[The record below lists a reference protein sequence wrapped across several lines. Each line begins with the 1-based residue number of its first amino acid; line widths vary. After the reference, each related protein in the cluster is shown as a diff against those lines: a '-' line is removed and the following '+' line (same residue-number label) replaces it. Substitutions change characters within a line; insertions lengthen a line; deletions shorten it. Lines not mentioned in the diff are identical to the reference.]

1 MNVVIITVKGIDHNG
16 EIIADKVEIVTDDH
30 ATNDANTSKSVDDIV
45 EYYKRR
51 FPLTTKAMGL

>member
-1 MNVVIITVKGIDHNG
+1 MNIIIVTVRGVDHNG
-16 EIIADKVEIVTDDH
+16 EIIADKIEVI
-30 ATNDANTSKSVDDIV
+30 TNDPDSIPDLDIV

>member
-16 EIIADKVEIVTDDH
+16 EIIADKVEIIADDP
-30 ATNDANTSKSVDDIV
+30 DSIPDPDVDDIV
-45 EYYKRR
+45 EYYRRR

>member
-1 MNVVIITVKGIDHNG
+1 MNVVIIRVKGIDHNG
-16 EIIADKVEIVTDDH
+16 EIIADKVEIITDDPVED
-30 ATNDANTSKSVDDIV
+30 NDDELDIV